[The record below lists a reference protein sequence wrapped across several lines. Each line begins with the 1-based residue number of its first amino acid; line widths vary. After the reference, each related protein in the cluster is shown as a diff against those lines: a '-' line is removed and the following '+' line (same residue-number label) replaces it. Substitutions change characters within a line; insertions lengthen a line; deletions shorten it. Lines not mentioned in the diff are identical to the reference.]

1 MATFKISS
9 GCCTRFAMRPSV
21 GRRTAVRVAAS
32 VTAEKASLD
41 ITKMTPIH
49 DRVLIRPIEEEART
63 AGGILLPKAPPKPNS
78 DAHIGEVLAVGSDVS
93 LGLAKGDVVVFQK
106 YAMAEVEVKEG
117 QILFVAEKS
126 IMGKLEQ

>member
-1 MATFKISS
+1 MATFTVPSH
-9 GCCTRFAMRPSV
+9 GCVRSTVRPSV
-21 GRRTAVRVAAS
+21 GRRTTVRVAAS

-49 DRVLIRPIEEEART
+49 DRVLVRPIEEEART
-63 AGGILLPKAPPKPNS
+63 AGGILLPKAPPKANS

-93 LGLAKGDVVVFQK
+93 LQLAKGDMVVFQK